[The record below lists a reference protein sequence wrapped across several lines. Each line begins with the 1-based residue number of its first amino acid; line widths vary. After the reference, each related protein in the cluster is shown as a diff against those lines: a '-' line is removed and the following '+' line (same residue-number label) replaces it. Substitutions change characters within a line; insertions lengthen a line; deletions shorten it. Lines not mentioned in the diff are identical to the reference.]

1 MNEICIHNGMRPRRD
16 LTCISIPPPF
26 RVCVGG
32 GVCVCVFVNGRT
44 TTALRPSCMPLREAK
59 LTALPCSARRGRSDE
74 ATTRG
79 GGESHQSSTICGERH
94 THTHVPF
101 SIHSRTY
108 YTVYTPLI
116 NNICFRYHLLYF
128 ITTSFTHKWET
139 TQIEK
144 RC

>member
-44 TTALRPSCMPLREAK
+44 SGAIRPSRMPLSMTK

-79 GGESHQSSTICGERH
+79 GASRISLQRSVVQQH
-94 THTHVPF
+94 THTRVSFFISLLVHVNG
-101 SIHSRTY
+101 SMHGSNILYIHLY
-108 YTVYTPLI
+108 KQYILI
-116 NNICFRYHLLYF
+116 INIMFT
-128 ITTSFTHKWET
+128 TTSLH
-139 TQIEK
+139 IEQCK
-144 RC
+144 

>member
-32 GVCVCVFVNGRT
+32 GVCVCVFVNVRK
-44 TTALRPSCMPLREAK
+44 TTAGRPSSMPLWEAK

-79 GGESHQSSTICGERH
+79 GGRVASVFNDLWCNNTH
-94 THTHVPF
+94 THTSCSLSHGPIYCIYPF
-101 SIHSRTY
+101 NKQHMFSLSFT
-108 YTVYTPLI
+108 
-116 NNICFRYHLLYF
+116 LLYNYEF
-128 ITTSFTHKWET
+128 YT
-139 TQIEK
+139 
-144 RC
+144 

>member
-1 MNEICIHNGMRPRRD
+1 MNEICIYNGMRPRRD

-32 GVCVCVFVNGRT
+32 GVCVCVFVNGRP
-44 TTALRPSCMPLREAK
+44 TAGRPSRLLPLSGAK

-79 GGESHQSSTICGERH
+79 GGESHQSSTICGATTH
-94 THTHVPF
+94 THTRLVLYH
-101 SIHSRTY
+101 TDL